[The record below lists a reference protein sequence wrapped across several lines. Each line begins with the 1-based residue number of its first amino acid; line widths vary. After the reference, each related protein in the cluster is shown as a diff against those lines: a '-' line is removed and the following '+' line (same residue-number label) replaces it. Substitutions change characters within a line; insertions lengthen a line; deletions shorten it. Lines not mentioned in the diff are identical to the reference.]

1 MWLTEG
7 KKKHKHLASDDRH
20 RVHPFPQRE
29 NEKKR
34 RKSISC
40 RRSSLIQL
48 FLVYK
53 QGKEKKRKKLDPV
66 YTHLW
71 KKKMLFPIELLF
83 VLLFFIFSS
92 IAVCCDGPNVRR
104 RTFTYREYIKAQR
117 AQMDKNKDK
126 NKRKRETRA

>member
-53 QGKEKKRKKLDPV
+53 QGKEKRKKLDPV